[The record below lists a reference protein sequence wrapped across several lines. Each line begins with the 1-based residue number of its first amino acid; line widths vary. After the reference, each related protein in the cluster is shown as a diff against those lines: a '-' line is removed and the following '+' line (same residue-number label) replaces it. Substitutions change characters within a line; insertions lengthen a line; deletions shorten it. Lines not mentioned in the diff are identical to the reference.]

1 MTIMKRQINN
11 IKKSLPISLIT
22 KTYKNWRNDRTL
34 RLGAGIAY
42 YGVFAIIPMFTL
54 MLGVAAYF
62 YSTQDV
68 KNFVSDVLV
77 RIFGGEL
84 FSAIN
89 QIVDRAFSS
98 ETQDILTGASIIGVI
113 SLIVAASFI
122 FVAFQDALDF
132 IWKNDVRLGIKAW
145 LKRYIWA
152 YLVVMVA
159 SLLLFLVF
167 LVNSIGSVLSSIF
180 PGQFVVIEFLENVAV
195 TVSSWVVGI
204 LILAFIYRLLIY
216 KKVQWR
222 ILIFGSAVTSILI
235 FVGTW
240 ALGLYIRNYSGS
252 SVSGALG
259 GVLLLLIWVYYE
271 SQIALIGAQFIKT
284 LDENKDKLPN
294 IIAK

>member
-252 SVSGALG
+252 SVSGALC